1 MIDTVILYKSIHGG
15 NRKISLRVLCRKFL
29 NRIIQDSDNG
39 HDSAEDA
46 RAAMELA
53 LLKVRHGRNILLQRC
68 FYMILS
74 MKVHFILK
82 LVLEFGLFVELHQ
95 Q

>member
-1 MIDTVILYKSIHGG
+1 MIDTAILYKSIHGG

-29 NRIIQDSDNG
+29 NRIIQDSGSG

-53 LLKVRHGRNILLQRC
+53 LLKVKHGRKLL
-68 FYMILS
+68 
-74 MKVHFILK
+74 FILY
-82 LVLEFGLFVELHQ
+82 
-95 Q
+95 